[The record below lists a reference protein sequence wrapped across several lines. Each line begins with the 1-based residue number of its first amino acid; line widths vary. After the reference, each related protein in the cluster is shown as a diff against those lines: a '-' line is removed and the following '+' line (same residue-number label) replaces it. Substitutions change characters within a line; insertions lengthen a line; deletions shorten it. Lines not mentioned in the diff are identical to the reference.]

1 MKSMLPLVAGF
12 PWASNVSCLVELPGP
27 PGRMMSPS
35 QFTVSTNCVPAGTG
49 PLTTFRIVRVG
60 WLPPSTPAVAGSAGS
75 ATNAAATR
83 RAPVQIRML
92 HPLSHSV
99 PEDRRDA
106 TAGVPGALA
115 PEGLEHGR
123 GVDVRRAAR

>member
-1 MKSMLPLVAGF
+1 MKSMLSLVAGF

-49 PLTTFRIVRVG
+49 PLTTLRIVRVG

-75 ATNAAATR
+75 ATSAAATSR
-83 RAPVQIRML
+83 TPVQIRIGPPRFAQSSL
-92 HPLSHSV
+92 GTGGTLPARSQPAGTEPDAPGELV
-99 PEDRRDA
+99 PER
-106 TAGVPGALA
+106 
-115 PEGLEHGR
+115 EGP
-123 GVDVRRAAR
+123 